1 MKLLKTILCTVTFAM
16 LLFTGVS
23 AQTPP
28 VAAEFGVLVSA
39 DDHPAFAY
47 AVNSHIEVSKLV
59 GPLVHKLEFSA
70 LYSDRGWDK
79 GRELYVL
86 RASAVREI
94 HWKKAYLGLGAG
106 TWAFMNTDGDDM
118 AYTSWK
124 TEIGYRTGGL
134 DAKLGADIVS
144 LEGPNLHFLYAG
156 LAIGI

>member
-1 MKLLKTILCTVTFAM
+1 MKLIAIILSFLLAAGAM
-16 LLFTGVS
+16 
-23 AQTPP
+23 AQDSTPPP
-28 VAAEFGVLVSA
+28 VAAEFGVLVSQNA
-39 DDHPAFAY
+39 QPAFAY
-47 AVNSHIEVSKLV
+47 AVNSHIGVRKLV

-79 GRELYVL
+79 AEELYVV

-106 TWAFMNTDGDDM
+106 TWAFMNSDGEDL
-118 AYTSWK
+118 ARASWK

-134 DAKLGADIVS
+134 DAKLGGEIVS
-144 LEGPNLHFLYAG
+144 FEGPDLYFLYAG